1 MVSRG
6 ETCEHPPGT
15 IVDTGDSALNMTVKV
30 HVPMEVIF
38 YCKKIL
44 VNK

>member
-1 MVSRG
+1 MSTLYV
-6 ETCEHPPGT
+6 PGS
-15 IVDTGDSALNMTVKV
+15 IVDTGDCALNMTVKV

-38 YCKKIL
+38 YCKKIV